1 MRHSSA
7 TTSSKLWSQ
16 WLLVWLGIIVAVL
29 TLIILYPQVLVHQNE
44 EFNDVYEQIQAVQAI
59 SDHGP
64 WNLYSIF
71 YLLVYTLSF
80 GSRNIYILIY
90 VTIGL
95 LMASVTAKW
104 LLSYYVLEKTSHS
117 RLLAMFISLGL
128 VLVMPLPNWW
138 KPDQIYI
145 DKIAPNIWFDATTIL
160 TTPFAILLF
169 FSALRWLEAL
179 TLRTF
184 IWVAVS
190 TLLSVLTKPNYVLAF
205 YPILGLVVLIRAA
218 SKGRH
223 DTRRALLLYTGLG
236 LVLCGILYF
245 QYLDTIA
252 KGGVWADPS
261 VSKGSAHVVFAPLA
275 VWSLYS
281 PNIPASLLLSL
292 VFPLSVVA
300 LYFKEVKT
308 NAGIGLAWSVLA
320 IAILQYALL
329 AETGTN
335 FGAAN
340 WSWGSNIAM
349 YLLFLVSAS
358 VVVSQQR
365 SPRFYFVMTFFCLHL
380 VSGIYHYVKLTLGGG
395 YF

>member
-7 TTSSKLWSQ
+7 TSSSKLRSQ
-16 WLLVWLGIIVAVL
+16 RLLVWLGTIVAVL
-29 TLIILYPQVLVHQNE
+29 TLITLYPQVIWHQNE
-44 EFNDVYEQIQAVQAI
+44 EFNDIYDQVLAVKAI

-80 GSRNIYILIY
+80 GSSNIYILSY
-90 VTIGL
+90 VTIAL
-95 LMASVTAKW
+95 LTASVTAKW
-104 LLSYYVLEKTSHS
+104 LLSYLVIEKTAQN

-128 VLVMPLPNWW
+128 VFVMPLPNWW

-160 TTPFAILLF
+160 TMPFAILLF
-169 FSALRWLEAL
+169 FSALKWLEAL

-184 IWVAVS
+184 IWVAVF

-205 YPILGLVVLIRAA
+205 FPILGLVVLARAA
-218 SKGRH
+218 IKHREE
-223 DTRRALLLYTGLG
+223 TRRALLLYIGLG

-252 KGGVWADPS
+252 KGGQWADPK
-261 VSKGSAHVVFAPLA
+261 VYRESAHVIFAPFA

-300 LYFKEVKT
+300 LYFKEVKA
-308 NAGIGLAWSVLA
+308 NASMALAWGVLA

-329 AETGTN
+329 AETAMT
-335 FGAAN
+335 FDDAN
-340 WSWGSNIAM
+340 WSWASNFAM
-349 YLLFLVSAS
+349 YLLFLVSVS
-358 VVVSQQR
+358 LVVSQAR
-365 SPRFYFVMTFFCLHL
+365 SPRFYFVVAIFCLHL
-380 VSGIYHYVKLTLGGG
+380 VSGIYHYVKLTFGGG
-395 YF
+395 YY